1 MAFSGTEYFEKIGN
15 LQLELH
21 ESEKKRLELERKLFE
36 YCKSDQRICKLKS
49 QKLQNYLKEIRDR
62 ERRALI
68 RNQQF
73 LKDFDCVET
82 HIMSL
87 ATGKDTLLQ
96 MKEEYEKQIER
107 LLPQWKNEIMIRS
120 KQKEFRSHQVLLIS
134 RQTDSGK
141 DLKLSRGLYHPA
153 TIFMGR
159 QMLGSSNF
167 EFASTLQAT
176 PHATESFTVPYTYTH
191 ATASNSRSVTD
202 TFKLPANNLARN
214 LSKSDTDTKA
224 NHPTSEKMPLLSLPS
239 SSKTENN
246 NCTKNASITE
256 SRELFERSFN
266 LRLSQTRSTFR
277 NESSMLKSSKSKRLM
292 IEHLSEHQPT
302 PSVTPS
308 LNDPS
313 LSQSVSDRQDR
324 LDIYSVA
331 DRSREQLNAMQNQ
344 NIQGLAG
351 ENFDTDSDL
360 TISVS
365 ESEEHKRPLKCNSNV
380 KRGGKSE
387 TTEGPV
393 MIDTNQTSKMLFSQ
407 GSNTSSSPKLNCRA
421 ADDVSLT
428 EQPIGGKC
436 LSIEGF
442 IHLLQSIEEL
452 IKKAEL
458 EHFEL
463 YQVTTITPEKLE
475 EIISLCNQKNS
486 VNSDLDACGA
496 VVLDQLQKLSWS
508 TSNGCLIP
516 ESRLAMSSCSTDE
529 KKLRLSLPSD
539 SAYLWEHWYRH
550 ALFLIDHHI
559 LTRDRIAEV
568 SGPLLIEKNSI
579 KSNEAI
585 ALLKEIFPEKAEESL
600 SFHSNDS
607 SCSLPSVLNDSG
619 EIKQAK
625 PAQWLYSTVTGE
637 QETTSCGEDE
647 SKVERLIENIPIKET
662 KAYERLKQSAVQ
674 QSCQLSEEDED
685 DLSELELAG
694 LKESNNDV
702 NTGQEEKVNS
712 EASCSSNQE
721 SPQTSILGRI

>member
-214 LSKSDTDTKA
+214 L
-224 NHPTSEKMPLLSLPS
+224 
-239 SSKTENN
+239 
-246 NCTKNASITE
+246 I
-256 SRELFERSFN
+256 
-266 LRLSQTRSTFR
+266 
-277 NESSMLKSSKSKRLM
+277 
-292 IEHLSEHQPT
+292 
-302 PSVTPS
+302 
-308 LNDPS
+308 
-313 LSQSVSDRQDR
+313 
-324 LDIYSVA
+324 A

-721 SPQTSILGRI
+721 SPQTRIDNKKKAISAIKSKAFWGESDDSNSDIEAALRPQDHSTFKDDFDNFYD